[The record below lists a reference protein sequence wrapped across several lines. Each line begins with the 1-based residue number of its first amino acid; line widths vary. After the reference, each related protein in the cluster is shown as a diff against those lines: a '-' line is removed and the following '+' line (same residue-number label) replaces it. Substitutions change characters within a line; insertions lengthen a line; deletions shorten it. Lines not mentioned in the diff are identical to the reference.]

1 MQVPFTARMVKAGA
15 MALKAVV
22 PGIPKTVK
30 DRELLEEDLRRIG
43 CHGFLGKPWG
53 LRMEDLVAELL
64 GGKDNRWDGT
74 VRQAPEKWTV
84 KEWRK
89 VYGFGRGGEGM
100 ASRTDQFIDGM
111 FSGRVNPKDGY
122 AVADCKDPRVKR
134 VLEFLVP
141 LLYSEKPT
149 RVTITVGNTIFGALS
164 GERPV
169 DWGIVVKDLVQRLLS
184 GMEKSKATPICPY
197 VFHLYHSHELLLPA
211 EKKEYRIQEALAK
224 HNVESEEDEDPA
236 SPANP
241 DKEEST
247 DDSECES
254 LTPSEIW
261 EIQKQEAA
269 RLKKS
274 PINRRKQPPAP
285 KDLVSSKR
293 KSPTPMDAV
302 EQNYQTIAVTCKE
315 IRAREREREALIQEV
330 CHRLGNVRPDEL
342 VEAIEHLPS
351 QKRMEELEAKVSF
364 LQEKSKKATK
374 ELKEEK
380 ELHRKAMDKL
390 NLSLAFNQKLE
401 AYVGNIGDVV
411 NKAQLF
417 DANLAQ
423 HPVTAK
429 KVIPVLVDFAD
440 KMEELLDEMRVL
452 FDGLLLEVPPLAAEN
467 LPNISSETPS
477 LTDWGK
483 DAATETPTKPDQS
496 GPSELRREEVAPARP
511 EPPHSPRMRL
521 AGDSAPTREVLVEPI
536 VGEVIRELEEEEGA
550 SLDVLTPTQPA
561 RIDVVQTGPEEPMAE
576 RMRELPTPPLGPT
589 PESISLATPVSLV
602 RPSFLKQME
611 TIMKTPFKT
620 PGQGPSFRLPVS
632 SPIPASI
639 GTDTQETSEVSGS
652 IRSTDRGTETTS
664 LAPRVTRSAP
674 KQTPGSS
681 PRPKRAYVS
690 PSKGSSSKIRR

>member
-1 MQVPFTARMVKAGA
+1 MRVQVLFIARMVKAGA

-100 ASRTDQFIDGM
+100 ASLTDRFIDGM

-122 AVADCKDPRVKR
+122 AVADCKDPRFKR

-141 LLYSEKPT
+141 LLYPEKPT

-184 GMEKSKATPICPY
+184 GMGKSKATPICPY
-197 VFHLYHSHELLLPA
+197 VFHLYHSHELLLPT

-224 HNVESEEDEDPA
+224 HNVESEEDEDSA

-254 LTPSEIW
+254 LTPSEIR

-285 KDLVSSKR
+285 KDPVSSER
-293 KSPTPMDAV
+293 KSPTPMDVV
-302 EQNYQTIAVTCKE
+302 ERNYQTIAVACKE
-315 IRAREREREALIQEV
+315 IRTREREREALIQEV
-330 CHRLGNVRPDEL
+330 CHQFGNARPDEL

-351 QKRMEELEAKVSF
+351 QKRMEELEA
-364 LQEKSKKATK
+364 
-374 ELKEEK
+374 
-380 ELHRKAMDKL
+380 
-390 NLSLAFNQKLE
+390 
-401 AYVGNIGDVV
+401 
-411 NKAQLF
+411 
-417 DANLAQ
+417 
-423 HPVTAK
+423 
-429 KVIPVLVDFAD
+429 
-440 KMEELLDEMRVL
+440 
-452 FDGLLLEVPPLAAEN
+452 
-467 LPNISSETPS
+467 
-477 LTDWGK
+477 
-483 DAATETPTKPDQS
+483 
-496 GPSELRREEVAPARP
+496 
-511 EPPHSPRMRL
+511 
-521 AGDSAPTREVLVEPI
+521 
-536 VGEVIRELEEEEGA
+536 
-550 SLDVLTPTQPA
+550 
-561 RIDVVQTGPEEPMAE
+561 
-576 RMRELPTPPLGPT
+576 
-589 PESISLATPVSLV
+589 
-602 RPSFLKQME
+602 
-611 TIMKTPFKT
+611 
-620 PGQGPSFRLPVS
+620 
-632 SPIPASI
+632 
-639 GTDTQETSEVSGS
+639 
-652 IRSTDRGTETTS
+652 
-664 LAPRVTRSAP
+664 
-674 KQTPGSS
+674 
-681 PRPKRAYVS
+681 
-690 PSKGSSSKIRR
+690 